1 MLILRGDIMAKR
13 ERGEGSISHRKDGKW
28 TGRLFLGRKP
38 DGKQN
43 ILAVYGDSEREVKK
57 KLKEAREELIK
68 YDNVNLPKISLSAL
82 LRDWLKTVKRHELKP
97 SSYDR
102 LEATIENNIIPYTSY
117 LQLSAITT
125 MDVQRFINE
134 LTDKGYSFSTIK
146 KAYNALNAAL
156 KYAVEVDYIRK
167 NPCTSVRLPKQI
179 QRQKSDIEYFSE
191 EEVELI
197 TKGALYRYKTGRYK
211 YKYGY
216 AIILLLNTGLRVG
229 ELLALKW
236 EHVDFDKRQ
245 LYICETRGQIK
256 DRTDSNR
263 KYTTASRST
272 KTESSCRYI
281 PISKKALEALRY
293 LESLGYHSP
302 YVMANADGENG
313 VVSYRNLF
321 RVLSNVLDD
330 SGINHG
336 SLHTLRHT
344 FATRLFKK
352 GVDIK
357 VISELLGH
365 SDISITYNIYT
376 HVIAEQKQKAIDILD
391 EL

>member
-1 MLILRGDIMAKR
+1 ML
-13 ERGEGSISHRKDGKW
+13 SISNERLKHSLEVARLMKKSAEDAGWNKQKCEEMFVLGFLHDIGYEFAEQQCDHASVGGEMLKNQGYKYWKEVSCHGK
-28 TGRLFLGRKP
+28 L
-38 DGKQN
+38 
-43 ILAVYGDSEREVKK
+43 
-57 KLKEAREELIK
+57 
-68 YDNVNLPKISLSAL
+68 
-82 LRDWLKTVKRHELKP
+82 
-97 SSYDR
+97 
-102 LEATIENNIIPYTSY
+102 
-117 LQLSAITT
+117 
-125 MDVQRFINE
+125 
-134 LTDKGYSFSTIK
+134 
-146 KAYNALNAAL
+146 
-156 KYAVEVDYIRK
+156 
-167 NPCTSVRLPKQI
+167 
-179 QRQKSDIEYFSE
+179 DIEYFSE

-302 YVMANADGENG
+302 YVLANADGENG